1 MWTGKNGGGLL
12 IGNRIVI
19 NADSNCKFDL
29 QRVPLNSKFSYNFM
43 LESEMKQIISAFTGA
58 FLRGLLFVV
67 PAAVTI
73 YVVVRLFL
81 FIDGLLLLT
90 FGDTLSAYGVVPGL
104 GIVTLV
110 LVITLLGIIGST
122 IVAKPLNSSFDRVL
136 ARAPLV
142 KTLFTAIKD
151 LLSAFVG
158 KEKRFDKPVL
168 VRLGSSGLAIERI
181 GFITRTDLSELGIGP
196 EKVAVYLPHS
206 YAWSGNVCIVAREQ
220 ITPLAIKQSEAMKF
234 IVSGGVSG
242 LDTQQPLA
250 ADKRGQ
256 A

>member
-1 MWTGKNGGGLL
+1 
-12 IGNRIVI
+12 
-19 NADSNCKFDL
+19 
-29 QRVPLNSKFSYNFM
+29 
-43 LESEMKQIISAFTGA
+43 MKQIINTFTGA

-67 PAAVTI
+67 PSAVTI

-90 FGDTLSAYGVVPGL
+90 FGDTFSTYGVVPGL

-110 LVITLLGIIGST
+110 LVITLLGILGST
-122 IVAKPLNSSFDRVL
+122 IIAKPLNSSFNRVL
-136 ARAPLV
+136 DSAPLV
-142 KTLFTAIKD
+142 RTLFSAIKD

-168 VRLGSSGLAIERI
+168 VRLGSSGLAIERL
-181 GFITRTDLSELGIGP
+181 GFITRTDLSELGIDS

-206 YAWSGNVCIVAREQ
+206 YAWSGNLCIVASEQ
-220 ITPLAIKQSEAMKF
+220 VTLLAIKPTEAMKF

-242 LDTQQPLA
+242 LDAQRPAVTKKSSHPK
-250 ADKRGQ
+250 D
-256 A
+256 